1 MSLRDR
7 ISYVVEMRALDLVSA
22 LALWKRSHLTIRY
35 GHVSK
40 LPSLF
45 NTFLFVVCLLPLSI
59 GYFIWIQIPMLI
71 YSFFCGYLILLLQII
86 SKRSKHTK
94 RLLIHVSALCK
105 IGMSYII
112 LPPHKNS
119 VFTCLVPHCLQTIS
133 CCFPLISISECSL
146 ELPET
151 ADVHKVFSYD

>member
-112 LPPHKNS
+112 LLPHKNS